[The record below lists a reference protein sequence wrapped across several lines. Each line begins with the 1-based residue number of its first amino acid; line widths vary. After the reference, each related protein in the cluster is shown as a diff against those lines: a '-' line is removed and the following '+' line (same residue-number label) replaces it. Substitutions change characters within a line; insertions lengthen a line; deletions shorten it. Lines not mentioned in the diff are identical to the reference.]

1 VLIHQSVR
9 TAYVEQHKVA
19 SDKGV
24 HEVWREAREGNGG
37 EGRREGEGRRG
48 EAEGRGQLPAW
59 LDNDEGMAELLQ
71 VELHHLH
78 LKIRLQK
85 RLCKWSW
92 Q

>member
-1 VLIHQSVR
+1 M
-9 TAYVEQHKVA
+9 EGG
-19 SDKGV
+19 KGGEGGGGGV
-24 HEVWREAREGNGG
+24 VDAEGNGG

-85 RLCKWSW
+85 RLCKWPW